1 MRDRDIRITLRR
13 ELQSHYSQYD
23 TLLIDELGLCQGNA
37 RVDMALVNGALSGY
51 EIKSEVDT
59 LQRLP
64 HQIEVYSKI
73 LDHVTV
79 VASGSH
85 VEKTEKL
92 VPYWWGLTEAVDREG
107 QVVFR
112 AIRHSQHNPSIDAFS
127 LAQLLW
133 RNETLAILNGLGITK
148 GLSGKPRYFLW
159 RKLAENQS
167 LDDLKTSVRE
177 CLKVREGWR
186 SDPPQTLS
194 GDSFQCDAT

>member
-13 ELQSHYSQYD
+13 ELRKRYSQHG

-37 RVDMALVNGALSGY
+37 RVDMAVVNGALSGY

-64 HQIEVYSKI
+64 HQIDVYSKI

-85 VEKTEKL
+85 IEKADKL
-92 VPYWWGLTEAVDREG
+92 VPCWWGLTEAIDCDG

-112 AIRHSQHNPSIDAFS
+112 VIRQSQSNQDVDPLS

-133 RNETLAILNGLGITK
+133 RNETLTILNGLGITK

-159 RKLAENQS
+159 QKLAENQS

-186 SDPPQTLS
+186 PDPPQTLS